1 MSTDH
6 ASHAHN
12 HDHGPHNHHHDGH
25 THSPAR
31 ASAPPVLAPSL
42 LRLGLTHR
50 LALAGGLVLLIWA
63 MILGVLS

>member
-1 MSTDH
+1 MSADH

-12 HDHGPHNHHHDGH
+12 HDHGPHDHQHGH

-31 ASAPPVLAPSL
+31 ASAPPALAPSL

-50 LALAGGLVLLIWA
+50 LTLAGGLVLIVWT

>member
-1 MSTDH
+1 MSADH
-6 ASHAHN
+6 ASHAHDHAHRHGS
-12 HDHGPHNHHHDGH
+12 HDHHGH
-25 THSPAR
+25 SHAPAR

-50 LALAGGLVLLIWA
+50 LALAGGLVLIIWA